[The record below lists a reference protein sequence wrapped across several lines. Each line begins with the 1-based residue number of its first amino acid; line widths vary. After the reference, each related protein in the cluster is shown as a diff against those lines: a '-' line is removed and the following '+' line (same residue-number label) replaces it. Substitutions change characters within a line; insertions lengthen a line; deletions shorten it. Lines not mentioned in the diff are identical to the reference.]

1 MAIPLSNHPP
11 HHPSA
16 LSAPGPALRA
26 FSGVLSLSILL
37 ISLGTLACA
46 MFLPE
51 KPAYAFAGMQLVSA
65 IAACFGLLWARGAFG
80 VSPGLALACID
91 LSIAICSLLSYVSYR
106 GALGPVPMK
115 VWLAVLIALTLTQS
129 LIAAASVLGR
139 NLAGWPLF
147 WRASVFGIGTIL
159 GCSVFVWPVSGALVT
174 WAGWARLGVE
184 AFAAVFAALCACA
197 AVHLAVAAFE
207 SSHVRD

>member
-1 MAIPLSNHPP
+1 MALPSSNHPP
-11 HHPSA
+11 HHLNAFSG
-16 LSAPGPALRA
+16 PGPALRA
-26 FSGVLSLSILL
+26 FSGVLSLCVLL
-37 ISLGTLACA
+37 ISLGTVACA
-46 MFLPE
+46 IFLPE
-51 KPAYAFAGMQLVSA
+51 KPAYALAGMQFVSA
-65 IAACFGLLWARGAFG
+65 IAAIFGLLWARGAFG
-80 VSPGLALACID
+80 VSPGLALASIQ
-91 LSIAICSLLSYVSYR
+91 LSIAICTFLSYVSFR

-115 VWLAVLIALTLTQS
+115 VWLVVLFALVLTQS

-147 WRASVFGIGTIL
+147 WRASVFGIGTLL
-159 GCSVFVWPVSGALVT
+159 GCSVFVWPISGALVT

-207 SSHVRD
+207 SSHIRD